1 MLHLFLVPL
10 KLCEVSLVSKKD
22 KSLLLLPPCH
32 IITYSKKVNWTDI
45 CDFYKD
51 TTVST
56 NKSEKVAQIN
66 GQCLTVCLM
75 DNV

>member
-32 IITYSKKVNWTDI
+32 IITSSKKVNWTDI
-45 CDFYKD
+45 CDFYKK